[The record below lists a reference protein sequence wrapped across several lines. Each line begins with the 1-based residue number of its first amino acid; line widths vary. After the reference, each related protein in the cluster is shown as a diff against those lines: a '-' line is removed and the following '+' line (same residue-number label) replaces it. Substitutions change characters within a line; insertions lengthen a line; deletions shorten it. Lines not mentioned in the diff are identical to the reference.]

1 MTYKRALLVDPEAPC
16 FYHII
21 SRCVRRAWLCGED
34 PLTTRSYEHRRAW
47 VEERL
52 LFLAEHFAVD
62 IYAYAVMSN
71 HYHIVLHFDPTAVR
85 TWSDEEVAFHW
96 LEVHP
101 PRRSGQIIEGDRTE
115 NKKLL
120 LADQKKMQRC
130 RERLGSLSWFMRCIN
145 YPIACRANQEDQ
157 CRGHFWEG
165 RFKSIALL
173 DEPAV
178 LACMTYV
185 DLNPVRA
192 KITEHFHEGEYT
204 SIKRRLTQKES
215 ISVNLM
221 PIHRYPKVLASSI
234 QRSLL
239 SINLKDYQALLRRT
253 HLPGN
258 ADPPLTRG
266 WIAQVLSMQHQYR
279 AYGSQGKLQQWARRV
294 GQTRIRTNSVII

>member
-62 IYAYAVMSN
+62 VYAYAVMSN

-101 PRRSGQIIEGDRTE
+101 PRRGGQIIEADRTE
-115 NKKLL
+115 NTKLL
-120 LADQKKMQRC
+120 LANQKKMQRC

-145 YPIACRANQEDQ
+145 YTIACRANHEDQ

-178 LACMTYV
+178 LACMAYV

-192 KITEHFHEGEYT
+192 KITDHFHESEYT
-204 SIKRRLTQKES
+204 SIKRRLMQKES
-215 ISVNLM
+215 DTVNLT
-221 PIHRYPKVLASSI
+221 PIHRYPKVLTSSI
-234 QRSLL
+234 QGSLL
-239 SINLKDYQALLRRT
+239 SVSLEDYQALLRGAL
-253 HLPGN
+253 LPGN
-258 ADPPLTRG
+258 ADPPPTHG
-266 WIAQVLSMQHQYR
+266 WIAQVLSMRHQHR
-279 AYGSQGKLQQWARRV
+279 AYGSEEKVQQWARRI
-294 GQTRIRTNSVII
+294 GQTRIRSKSAII